1 MIGPLI
7 IVSGP
12 AGGGKT
18 TVVREALKVCSRPIR
33 VAITA
38 TTRAPRAGEV
48 DGRDYHFWSR
58 EKFLAEIAAGSF
70 LEHAIVHESDYYG
83 TPRAEVGPFRQQG
96 MGVILIIDVQG
107 AEQVRRQHPEAFS
120 VFLQAPGDDY
130 RSRLEQRGDSPENVQ
145 RRLDSAAKELTRKN
159 EYSVQLVNDRLD
171 ETVQALCRIIGDR
184 FNYAEGNNRCST
196 T

>member
-18 TVVREALKVCSRPIR
+18 TVVREALKICRKPMR
-33 VAITA
+33 VAVTA
-38 TTRAPRAGEV
+38 TTRAPRPGEV

-58 EKFLAEIAAGSF
+58 EKFQAEIATGSF
-70 LEHAIVHESDYYG
+70 LEFAVVHGSDYYG
-83 TPRAEVGPFRQQG
+83 TPRAEVTPFRQRG
-96 MGVILIIDVQG
+96 VGVILIIDVQG
-107 AEQVRRQHPEAFS
+107 AEQVRRQHPDAFS

-130 RSRLEQRGDSPENVQ
+130 RSRLEQRGDSAENVQ
-145 RRLDSAAKELTRKN
+145 IRLESAAKELARKH
-159 EYSVQLVNDRLD
+159 EYSVHLVNDCLD
-171 ETVQALCRIIGDR
+171 ETVKALCRIIDDQ
-184 FNYAEGNNRCST
+184 FHYAEGNNRCST